1 MLNPVADEL
10 VEVFNIRFGYSNTP
24 QAMADELIRA
34 QLRIFALERKLA
46 LEERDVSAGYVRRA
60 PSHRA
65 RQPKPQLADPIDDA
79 WIKTGAEVEASSG

>member
-34 QLRIFALERKLA
+34 QLRIFALERKLEK
-46 LEERDVSAGYVRRA
+46 EERNASSGYLRRG
-60 PSHRA
+60 PEHRA

-79 WIKTGAEVEASSG
+79 WIHTGRE

>member
-1 MLNPVADEL
+1 L

-46 LEERDVSAGYVRRA
+46 AEERDVSAGYVRRL

-65 RQPKPQLADPIDDA
+65 RQPKPQLADPITDD
-79 WIKTGAEVEASSG
+79 WVRTGAEAAASSG

>member
-34 QLRIFALERKLA
+34 QLRIFALERKLEK
-46 LEERDVSAGYVRRA
+46 EERNASAGYLRRA

-65 RQPKPQLADPIDDA
+65 SKNALS
-79 WIKTGAEVEASSG
+79 ASYLVTPSYPPLYRSS